1 MSFMS
6 GIMMGAAIGR
16 NIHDMMTMK
25 KGLKGDICP
34 VKSRMHRQSAGVVI
48 EAFSL
53 ESGIR
58 GRRRYRMAA
67 LLDNVPLAVL
77 LEKNLI
83 RIKYISEVKANPATG
98 SLLIVYSREHE
109 KDLDELAEK
118 LRQRVANVNVNE
130 DSIEQSD
137 TDKEKSKAQPTLY
150 AKSWHGTGNFLNAQ
164 VRRLTGGCF
173 DISALVS
180 MIFLI
185 RGLRKILIYG
195 DRPNGTSMIWW
206 ALHLMKGWKS

>member
-16 NIHDMMTMK
+16 NIHDMITMNKGQKVDTLLTQGRSTK
-25 KGLKGDICP
+25 KTVRP
-34 VKSRMHRQSAGVVI
+34 I

-53 ESGIR
+53 EAGIR
-58 GRRRYRMAA
+58 GRRRYRMSS
-67 LLDNVPLAVL
+67 LLENAPLAVL
-77 LEKNLI
+77 LEKQLSK
-83 RIKYISEVKANPATG
+83 IKYISDVKANPATG
-98 SLLIVYSREHE
+98 SLLIVYSGAHE
-109 KDLDELAEK
+109 KDMDELAEK
-118 LRQRVANVNVNE
+118 ICQRVANVNVNE
-130 DSIEQSD
+130 DNIKKNSD
-137 TDKEKSKAQPTLY
+137 DKAETKIQPTLY

-164 VRRLTGGCF
+164 VRRLTGGYF
-173 DISALVS
+173 DISTLVS
-180 MIFLI
+180 MIFLL